1 MQHPP
6 PGPLAYSRKDGY
18 YMKQAQQPWLWT
30 WACRHSVQNSPGI
43 KPHESDPVFTEAK
56 GSSLQTSDWLHGS
69 QQKQDLLHQSLLF
82 YLAIR
87 ANPWNSWRGISPP
100 CMHFTTI
107 TVNISYTCISMEE
120 KSQLW
125 GITGSKKRNP
135 VEMLGIAKDP
145 TPKSVSL
152 FNQQASAHW
161 AVMQEA
167 L

>member
-1 MQHPP
+1 
-6 PGPLAYSRKDGY
+6 
-18 YMKQAQQPWLWT
+18 
-30 WACRHSVQNSPGI
+30 
-43 KPHESDPVFTEAK
+43 
-56 GSSLQTSDWLHGS
+56 
-69 QQKQDLLHQSLLF
+69 
-82 YLAIR
+82 
-87 ANPWNSWRGISPP
+87 
-100 CMHFTTI
+100 MHFTSI

-125 GITGSKKRNP
+125 GITGSKKRNS

>member
-1 MQHPP
+1 M
-6 PGPLAYSRKDGY
+6 
-18 YMKQAQQPWLWT
+18 
-30 WACRHSVQNSPGI
+30 QNSTGI
-43 KPHESDPVFTEAK
+43 QPHESDPVFTKAK
-56 GSSLQTSDWLHGS
+56 GRSLQTSDWLHRSTAGAGPS
-69 QQKQDLLHQSLLF
+69 PVAAFLSGYKSHPL
-82 YLAIR
+82 
-87 ANPWNSWRGISPP
+87 NSWRGISPP
-100 CMHFTTI
+100 CMHFTSI

-125 GITGSKKRNP
+125 GITGSKKRNS